1 MPNDSQPTDVI
12 RRLLAEA
19 RALPKRKLP
28 STLAKLLSRP
38 LMPGYQPKSPGEYDQ
53 DNRRRYL
60 LQGLSDAYGEHVTG
74 NLADLNGGRDLAA
87 QVNDY
92 RRGGTDR
99 NGNPTG
105 KDALDS
111 PYYWAGVLGSG
122 SVLSNVGQWYTAM
135 PATAYNA
142 SRVLG
147 DAIAP
152 GSQGRNPRR
161 DLDRSVNTLLFEAP
175 MQYGWVPRDT
185 GTFVDDNEEAR
196 LGRGEVPFHQMD
208 RHGLYEK
215 LDQAATNKIRASLP
229 SGEKFLGDQ
238 GLPPAVATWGGL
250 LMDSTLDPLN
260 GLLAAAKLARVGQG
274 WKAAGVMASDYG
286 IPAALTAAPSV
297 LDTLTPPPDVRR
309 GYR

>member
-1 MPNDSQPTDVI
+1 MPNDTQNTDVI
-12 RRLLAEA
+12 RRILAEA
-19 RALPKRKLP
+19 NALPKKELP

-38 LMPGYQPKSPGEYDQ
+38 LMPGYQPKSHGEYDQ

-60 LQGLSDAYGEHVTG
+60 LQGLSDAYGENATG
-74 NLADLNGGRDLAA
+74 NLANLNGGRDLAE

-122 SVLSNVGQWYTAM
+122 SVLSNAGQWYTAM

-161 DLDRSVNTLLFEAP
+161 DLDQSVNTLFFEAP
-175 MQYGWVPRDT
+175 MQFGWVPKDT
-185 GTFVDDNEEAR
+185 GTFVDDNNQAR
-196 LGRGEVPFHQMD
+196 DDRGKIPFHRMD
-208 RHGLYEK
+208 RQGLYDM
-215 LDQAATNKIRASLP
+215 LDQAATNKIRASQP

-238 GLPPAVATWGGL
+238 GLPPSVATWGGL
-250 LMDSTLDPLN
+250 LMDSTLDPAN
-260 GLLAAAKLARVGQG
+260 GLLAAAKLARAGQW
-274 WKAAGVMASDYG
+274 WKAAGVMAGDYG

-297 LDTLTPPPDVRR
+297 LDTLTPRPDVKR